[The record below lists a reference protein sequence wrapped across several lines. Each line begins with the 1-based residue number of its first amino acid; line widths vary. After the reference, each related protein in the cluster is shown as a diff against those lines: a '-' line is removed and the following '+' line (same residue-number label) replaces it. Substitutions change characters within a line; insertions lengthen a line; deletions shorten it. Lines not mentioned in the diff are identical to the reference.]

1 MKEQQPQ
8 QKHLNPIPIS
18 RSVNCLFIDHL
29 SLFFMFLYV
38 HLMKMR
44 SNGQVVD
51 DLNFR
56 PVSLCSSLTMAL
68 FFQTRK
74 FDSTSLGVLMGNIS
88 NILLQVTVQWT
99 SIRSTCT
106 NTPTLK
112 MLYATKTTV
121 TLSSDH
127 VGLLISSVQQFL
139 PLPTCIHPF
148 SWCSGQ
154 TELLEYKQG
163 AQLNSAI
170 IKVKQSTFLTPKIA
184 LYTCIVSLGLFNRQ
198 FLVSLYCSKFL
209 QQGLCCFRPFFL
221 NFFSCCK
228 RKH

>member
-1 MKEQQPQ
+1 MPQ
-8 QKHLNPIPIS
+8 NGILHEGIAALAEAFKSNPNLKVCKM
-18 RSVNCLFIDHL
+18 SVDHL

-51 DLNFR
+51 NLNFR

-74 FDSTSLGVLMGNIS
+74 FDSTSQGGLMGNIS

-99 SIRSTCT
+99 SIRSTCS

-127 VGLLISSVQQFL
+127 VGLLISCVPQFL
-139 PLPTCIHPF
+139 LLPIHPF

-154 TELLEYKQG
+154 MELLGYMQG
-163 AQLNSAI
+163 AHLISSI
-170 IKVKQSTFLTPKIA
+170 IRVKQSR
-184 LYTCIVSLGLFNRQ
+184 VLF
-198 FLVSLYCSKFL
+198 
-209 QQGLCCFRPFFL
+209 
-221 NFFSCCK
+221 
-228 RKH
+228 

>member
-74 FDSTSLGVLMGNIS
+74 FDSTSLGVSMGTMIQHPEYMQQYSYTEDALCYKNHSDIKLQPCRSPYLMCG
-88 NILLQVTVQWT
+88 LVF
-99 SIRSTCT
+99 
-106 NTPTLK
+106 TLT
-112 MLYATKTTV
+112 Y
-121 TLSSDH
+121 
-127 VGLLISSVQQFL
+127 SSVQLVQWANGIAG
-139 PLPTCIHPF
+139 IHARCPAEF
-148 SWCSGQ
+148 YHNQSK
-154 TELLEYKQG
+154 TVE
-163 AQLNSAI
+163 
-170 IKVKQSTFLTPKIA
+170 STFLNTKIA
-184 LYTCIVSLGLFNRQ
+184 LFICTVSLGLFNGQ
-198 FLVSLYCSKFL
+198 FPVYSYCSKFL
-209 QQGLCCFRPFFL
+209 QQGLCCLRPLFL
-221 NFFSCCK
+221 NCYLA
-228 RKH
+228 